1 MEGRLGRGRNKFTWG
16 CVELEMR
23 DATAVEVQGK
33 RLTVNRDLESILV
46 ICRLNK
52 DKFYLG
58 KLNEL

>member
-1 MEGRLGRGRNKFTWG
+1 MRG
-16 CVELEMR
+16 
-23 DATAVEVQGK
+23 ATAVEVQGK

-46 ICRLNK
+46 ICRLNE